1 MRSRWRVP
9 RTDRDRRRTR
19 GAPADGAWF
28 SKLVDVTTGDPS
40 APKPTVAR
48 TASRAVPKKATAK
61 TAAATAG
68 SPGTREPKVSVSK
81 AGSAGPSTKRGA
93 AATTGTDDI
102 LDRLAK
108 LSEAPAVVDDP
119 SDAMPL
125 PTIVEADPTYPPL
138 AVPAAARQGAD
149 VIDRDTDASGGPS
162 TDGIP
167 RPASTEGADGTNGSN
182 GVDGTGRAA
191 AAVVELAPTTDAAT
205 AVAAVSAVSADLPTA
220 LVATPEVEA
229 LAPAPDRTEIVP
241 VTPPVVPV
249 SPVPEAIPTIGNET
263 ADETS
268 GVVLPKRPLR
278 APMVFRRAKPRVRRV
293 TRVVRHVDTWSVFKV
308 ALVFDVMLYLVCLT
322 SGVLLWNVA
331 HATGTVD
338 NVEKFFEQFGWESF
352 EFKGG
357 EIYHNAWIG
366 GLFVAIGLTGFAVL
380 MATLFNL
387 ITDLVGGI
395 RVSVLE
401 EEVVVKQRGAPAAP
415 PAPSMAPVIVD
426 GTDGLP
432 RA

>member
-1 MRSRWRVP
+1 MSTAV
-9 RTDRDRRRTR
+9 DIR
-19 GAPADGAWF
+19 GAPADVARF
-28 SKLVDVTTGDPS
+28 SKLVDVTTGEPS
-40 APKPTVAR
+40 APKPTAAR
-48 TASRAVPKKATAK
+48 TVSRAVPKKAAAK
-61 TAAATAG
+61 TGSAAG
-68 SPGTREPKVSVSK
+68 GTREPKVSVSK
-81 AGSAGPSTKRGA
+81 AGSAGSGGSGAKRGA

-108 LSEAPAVVDDP
+108 LGEAPTVVDDP

-138 AVPAAARQGAD
+138 AVPEAARSGAD
-149 VIDRDTDASGGPS
+149 VIDPDVDPSEGVRAEDTDGSG
-162 TDGIP
+162 
-167 RPASTEGADGTNGSN
+167 
-182 GVDGTGRAA
+182 
-191 AAVVELAPTTDAAT
+191 AAVIELTPEAAT
-205 AVAAVSAVSADLPTA
+205 AVSADLPTA
-220 LVATPEVEA
+220 AVATPDVEA

-241 VTPPVVPV
+241 VAPTVPLAPTV
-249 SPVPEAIPTIGNET
+249 PDVMPTTAVPEITTGTALGTATET

-401 EEVVVKQRGAPAAP
+401 EEVVVKPRGAAAQPA

>member
-1 MRSRWRVP
+1 MR
-9 RTDRDRRRTR
+9 DGRRIR
-19 GAPADGAWF
+19 GAPADAARF
-28 SKLVDVTTGDPS
+28 SKLGDVTTGEPS
-40 APKPTVAR
+40 APKPTPAR
-48 TASRAVPKKATAK
+48 TASRAVPKKAPSKTAK
-61 TAAATAG
+61 TAAAAT
-68 SPGTREPKVSVSK
+68 GTREPKVSVSK
-81 AGSAGPSTKRGA
+81 AGSAGSTAKRGA
-93 AATTGTDDI
+93 TAPSGNDDI

-108 LSEAPAVVDDP
+108 LGEAPAVVDDP

-138 AVPAAARQGAD
+138 AVPAAARTGAD
-149 VIDRDTDASGGPS
+149 VIEREADASSEGS
-162 TDGIP
+162 TDGAP
-167 RPASTEGADGTNGSN
+167 VVGDTSGTSGSE
-182 GVDGTGRAA
+182 
-191 AAVVELAPTTDAAT
+191 AAVIDLEPTVEATAAT
-205 AVAAVSAVSADLPTA
+205 AVSADLPTA

-241 VTPPVVPV
+241 VTPPM
-249 SPVPEAIPTIGNET
+249 SPPMTPAPDVIPTT

-308 ALVFDVMLYLVCLT
+308 SLVFCVMLYLVCLT

-366 GLFVAIGLTGFAVL
+366 GLFVAVGLTGFAVL

-401 EEVVVKQRGAPAAP
+401 EEVVVKQRGTTAAPA

>member
-1 MRSRWRVP
+1 M
-9 RTDRDRRRTR
+9 
-19 GAPADGAWF
+19 
-28 SKLVDVTTGDPS
+28 
-40 APKPTVAR
+40 
-48 TASRAVPKKATAK
+48 
-61 TAAATAG
+61 
-68 SPGTREPKVSVSK
+68 
-81 AGSAGPSTKRGA
+81 
-93 AATTGTDDI
+93 
-102 LDRLAK
+102 
-108 LSEAPAVVDDP
+108 VDDP

-149 VIDRDTDASGGPS
+149 VIDRDTDSTGGSS

-167 RPASTEGADGTNGSN
+167 RPASTEGDDGANGANDAN
-182 GVDGTGRAA
+182 GVDGTGGDQRDRGRRDRARA
-191 AAVVELAPTTDAAT
+191 DDGCRTDAASG
-205 AVAAVSAVSADLPTA
+205 VSAVSADLPTA

-229 LAPAPDRTEIVP
+229 LAPDRTEIVP
-241 VTPPVVPV
+241 VTPPTMPV
-249 SPVPEAIPTIGNET
+249 SPVPEVVPTPANSTANST

-401 EEVVVKQRGAPAAP
+401 EEVVVKQRGTTAA